1 MDIIPL
7 GLLLLGVI
15 SLLIGW
21 RWQNPRNEE
30 NRIALKGL
38 AYLRNE
44 IFRVQEQVHILE
56 NEIQKTKQTN
66 IEETQIVL
74 DHKDLDI
81 KENDQKEAV
90 PNKLAYQGETKILE
104 SRQIASKE
112 LVHEGIEPKE
122 IRPVKVELKKSEL
135 REIEHIQSAKL
146 YSITPQEQRENRENR
161 EQKENRENREQKEN
175 RDIARVRVFDEKL
188 KSMSQASN
196 SAPRSE
202 RISSKFTEILELAAH
217 GQRIPEIA
225 QHLFISQDA
234 VRMVLS
240 MQSKGGTR

>member
-44 IFRVQEQVHILE
+44 IFRVQEQVHNLE

-66 IEETQIVL
+66 KEETTIEETQKVL

-81 KENDQKEAV
+81 KENGQKEAV
-90 PNKLAYQGETKILE
+90 PNKMAYQGETKILE
-104 SRQIASKE
+104 SGQIISQE
-112 LVHEGIEPKE
+112 LVHERIEPKE
-122 IRPVKVELKKSEL
+122 I
-135 REIEHIQSAKL
+135 EHVQSAKL
-146 YSITPQEQRENRENR
+146 YSITPQEQ
-161 EQKENRENREQKEN
+161 KET
-175 RDIARVRVFDEKL
+175 RDIVRVKVFSERL
-188 KSMSQASN
+188 KTMSQAAN
-196 SAPRSE
+196 SAPRTE
-202 RISSKFTEILELAAH
+202 RISSKFTEILELAAQ
-217 GQRIPEIA
+217 GQPIPEIA
-225 QHLFISQDA
+225 QQLIISQDA

>member
-44 IFRVQEQVHILE
+44 IYRVQEQVHVLE

-81 KENDQKEAV
+81 KENDQKEAA
-90 PNKLAYQGETKILE
+90 PSKLAYQGETKVLE
-104 SRQIASKE
+104 SRQIAPKE
-112 LVHEGIEPKE
+112 LVSEGTEPKE

-135 REIEHIQSAKL
+135 KKSELREIEHMQSAKL
-146 YSITPQEQRENRENR
+146 YSITPQEQRENRE
-161 EQKENRENREQKEN
+161 QKEN
-175 RDIARVRVFDEKL
+175 RDIARVRVFNEKIKL
-188 KSMSQASN
+188 MSQASN
-196 SAPRSE
+196 SAPRTE
-202 RISSKFTEILELAAH
+202 RNISSKFTEILELAAH
-217 GQRIPEIA
+217 GQGIPEIA

-234 VRMVLS
+234 VSMVLS

>member
-44 IFRVQEQVHILE
+44 IFRVQEQVHNLE

-66 IEETQIVL
+66 KEETTIEETQKVL

-81 KENDQKEAV
+81 KENGQKEAV
-90 PNKLAYQGETKILE
+90 PNKMAYQGETKILE
-104 SRQIASKE
+104 SGQIISQE
-112 LVHEGIEPKE
+112 LVHEGIEPK
-122 IRPVKVELKKSEL
+122 
-135 REIEHIQSAKL
+135 EIEHIQSAKL
-146 YSITPQEQRENRENR
+146 YSITPQEQ
-161 EQKENRENREQKEN
+161 KEN
-175 RDIARVRVFDEKL
+175 RDIVRVKVFNEKL
-188 KSMSQASN
+188 KTMSQASN

-202 RISSKFTEILELAAH
+202 RISSKFTEILELAAQ

-225 QHLFISQDA
+225 QQLIISQDA

>member
-15 SLLIGW
+15 SLVIGW

-44 IFRVQEQVHILE
+44 IFRVQEQVQNLE

-81 KENDQKEAV
+81 KENDQKIEV
-90 PNKLAYQGETKILE
+90 PNKLANHGEPKILE
-104 SRQIASKE
+104 SQQIATQE
-112 LVHEGIEPKE
+112 LVHEEIESKE
-122 IRPVKVELKKSEL
+122 L
-135 REIEHIQSAKL
+135 EHIQSAKL
-146 YSITPQEQRENRENR
+146 YSIAPQER
-161 EQKENRENREQKEN
+161 KENK
-175 RDIARVRVFDEKL
+175 DIARVKVINEKL
-188 KSMSQASN
+188 KSMTQASN
-196 SAPRSE
+196 SVPSTE

-217 GQRIPEIA
+217 GQRIPDIA
-225 QHLFISQDA
+225 QQLFISQDA

>member
-161 EQKENRENREQKEN
+161 EQKENR
-175 RDIARVRVFDEKL
+175 DIARVRVFDEKL